1 MKYKSLIP
9 DLPEWC
15 WKENSDRSG
24 KVNQITS
31 YYKTLNFLNSGG
43 DANKED
49 EEGRTLI
56 FDECRKGFTEVV
68 DLLLEAGADI
78 EFKYG
83 KWDETPICWV
93 GAWNDTPDTMQLMVD
108 RGADFN
114 HQMTYGHT
122 PLLTMIK
129 HSCWDCAE
137 VLFNAGAD
145 PRLNTMQDETAFSA
159 ALNVKNPPEQLL
171 RMIAVWQGQDLKS
184 GHDGLPEGVERERL
198 GGRRGGSL

>member
-1 MKYKSLIP
+1 MKYKSILP
-9 DLPEWC
+9 ELPEWC
-15 WKENSDRSG
+15 WKENSDRNG
-24 KVNQITS
+24 KVIQITS

-49 EEGRTLI
+49 EEGCTQI
-56 FDECRKGFTEVV
+56 FYECRKGFTEVV
-68 DLLLEAGADI
+68 NLLLDAKADI

-83 KWDETPICWV
+83 EDDETPICWV
-93 GAWNDTPDTMQLMVD
+93 GAWSDTPDTMRLMVD

-122 PLLTMIK
+122 PLFNMIK
-129 HSCWDCAE
+129 RSYWDCAE

-159 ALNVKNPPEQLL
+159 ALKVKNPPEQLL
-171 RMIAVWQGQDLKS
+171 RMIAVWQGQDLII
-184 GHDGLPEGVERERL
+184 GHGGLPEAPVRGRL
-198 GGRRGGSL
+198 GGLNS